1 MVMTWHRSAV
11 AAVAACAVASVAS
24 AQAPA
29 SGSIRGIV
37 TDREFGAPIT
47 GATVTVLGTKFRAQT
62 RENGSYVLPNLGAG
76 AYTLVITK
84 DGYVREVKPNIRVNE
99 GQLVD
104 ADVAMAGEFEDMEEF
119 VVQDVELGTEP
130 VQRQEIVVPE
140 TFEPILVLPPVD
152 FQLRLEA
159 PQLLNVLNVEAI
171 SRSGAGDAAAALL
184 LVLGASLQDGK
195 YAVIRG
201 LPDRYVATLLDG
213 MIIPSADPNKRA
225 VKLDQFPAA
234 VIESIQVSKNFTPD
248 QQGEAS
254 GGAVN
259 IALRD
264 FPTEGFFRISGAV
277 GGNSQVKSGEFLSYP
292 GGGLTT
298 FGSNDT
304 LGIPYDLL
312 GQSWPNNPTTTTYAD
327 TVPLIYKWSV
337 AAGNSWEVD
346 DGVRV
351 GGFGNFFYEQD
362 ASAYNNGKLDS
373 LEQAGVGTP
382 LVPEVF
388 GTGNDYK
395 TELFDVSQGTQSVQ
409 WGGLLTGG
417 IETETNRL
425 GAKFLYTQLDENQAI
440 RLIDQRGKQFFFPGY
455 DPNDQNSPG
464 YTEFTAA
471 PWNRLETLDYSKL
484 TTTSVI
490 LSGEHHLGFLGPDEG
505 TELEQGEFGL
515 GGPTIDWR
523 FALSK
528 ATENQPDQTQFAA
541 YWVPQFEVFPGFT
554 LPPQWVSYPP
564 AQNTFVGWVQHINY
578 YNEEESIQGSINLK
592 LPFTQ
597 WNDREGYFKVGTF
610 GNSASREYRQDTFSN
625 GGDPNTSYAAGWDEP
640 WSAVFPTQDHPINQ
654 STVDIS
660 YNGAQDIYAGYGMVD
675 MPFNDTMNIVT
686 GLRFEG
692 THMSTEVVPD
702 VDALWINTQTQQLL
716 NFQGEN
722 TWDANFT
729 ENRFLPMIGWS
740 WNIQE
745 DVILKT
751 AFAQTLARPNFYEL
765 VPVVQYEY
773 IGGPIFIG
781 NPGLQMS
788 SLDNYDVRLDWLPYE
803 NWLVS
808 GSVFY
813 KTIDDPIQYV
823 NRFTEGFTYTSAL
836 NFPSGWLLGVELEGR
851 VTFDQILGEEWRGLA
866 VGGNFTYMDSSVT
879 LSDAD
884 AEALRVYGINNDTQ
898 PRTATPD
905 YLFNASVTYDIE
917 EWGTQ
922 LGLFYN
928 FRGDSL
934 VSGANP
940 FTTLLTPAI
949 YQVGYGTL
957 NFTASQELLKNLFFS
972 INAKNLTNP
981 TIETEYRTDEGITG
995 LNSSY
1000 TAGVAFSFAL
1010 TYQLAF

>member
-184 LVLGASLQDGK
+184 LVPGASLQDGK

-234 VIESIQVSKNFTPD
+234 VIQSIQVSKNFTPD

-346 DGVRV
+346 DGVRRRC
-351 GGFGNFFYEQD
+351 
-362 ASAYNNGKLDS
+362 
-373 LEQAGVGTP
+373 
-382 LVPEVF
+382 
-388 GTGNDYK
+388 
-395 TELFDVSQGTQSVQ
+395 SVQ
-409 WGGLLTGG
+409 HLRPDGAPGATADVPLPLDRPTGCGLGQTA
-417 IETETNRL
+417 EVL
-425 GAKFLYTQLDENQAI
+425 GVVAGPPFGQAH
-440 RLIDQRGKQFFFPGY
+440 RCVLAEELR
-455 DPNDQNSPG
+455 
-464 YTEFTAA
+464 
-471 PWNRLETLDYSKL
+471 
-484 TTTSVI
+484 VV
-490 LSGEHHLGFLGPDEG
+490 LGP
-505 TELEQGEFGL
+505 
-515 GGPTIDWR
+515 I
-523 FALSK
+523 
-528 ATENQPDQTQFAA
+528 
-541 YWVPQFEVFPGFT
+541 V
-554 LPPQWVSYPP
+554 
-564 AQNTFVGWVQHINY
+564 
-578 YNEEESIQGSINLK
+578 
-592 LPFTQ
+592 
-597 WNDREGYFKVGTF
+597 
-610 GNSASREYRQDTFSN
+610 RQ
-625 GGDPNTSYAAGWDEP
+625 A
-640 WSAVFPTQDHPINQ
+640 
-654 STVDIS
+654 TVD
-660 YNGAQDIYAGYGMVD
+660 AVD
-675 MPFNDTMNIVT
+675 D
-686 GLRFEG
+686 
-692 THMSTEVVPD
+692 
-702 VDALWINTQTQQLL
+702 
-716 NFQGEN
+716 
-722 TWDANFT
+722 
-729 ENRFLPMIGWS
+729 
-740 WNIQE
+740 
-745 DVILKT
+745 
-751 AFAQTLARPNFYEL
+751 
-765 VPVVQYEY
+765 
-773 IGGPIFIG
+773 
-781 NPGLQMS
+781 
-788 SLDNYDVRLDWLPYE
+788 
-803 NWLVS
+803 
-808 GSVFY
+808 
-813 KTIDDPIQYV
+813 
-823 NRFTEGFTYTSAL
+823 
-836 NFPSGWLLGVELEGR
+836 
-851 VTFDQILGEEWRGLA
+851 
-866 VGGNFTYMDSSVT
+866 
-879 LSDAD
+879 
-884 AEALRVYGINNDTQ
+884 GI
-898 PRTATPD
+898 
-905 YLFNASVTYDIE
+905 
-917 EWGTQ
+917 
-922 LGLFYN
+922 
-928 FRGDSL
+928 
-934 VSGANP
+934 
-940 FTTLLTPAI
+940 
-949 YQVGYGTL
+949 
-957 NFTASQELLKNLFFS
+957 
-972 INAKNLTNP
+972 
-981 TIETEYRTDEGITG
+981 
-995 LNSSY
+995 
-1000 TAGVAFSFAL
+1000 GVA
-1010 TYQLAF
+1010 QLHRRRSSTT